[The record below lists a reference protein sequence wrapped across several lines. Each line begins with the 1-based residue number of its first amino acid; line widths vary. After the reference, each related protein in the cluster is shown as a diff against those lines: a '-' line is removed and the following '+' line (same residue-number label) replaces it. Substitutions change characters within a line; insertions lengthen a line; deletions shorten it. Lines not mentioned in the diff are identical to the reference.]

1 MKKNMESAVPLRQ
14 GTINSD
20 EEIQEK
26 LDLLLTKYQSQNKNK
41 IAGHKSNSALSLA
54 TISETDV
61 DIKLE
66 EIVDNEIP
74 VLTEVVILRSS
85 PLRSVLDDVL
95 DETQIDMNA
104 RDREKLARAL
114 DKRFKH
120 KDIGQI

>member
-1 MKKNMESAVPLRQ
+1 MESAVPLRQ